1 MANEEKLRDYLKLA
15 TAELVQ
21 VRRRLAEIESGEQE
35 PIAVVGMACHFPGG
49 VRSPGEFWELLASGS
64 DAISGFPV
72 DRGWDVEALYDPN
85 PDQGSAGTS
94 YTRHGGF
101 LHDAADFDAEFFG
114 ISPREA
120 LAMDP
125 QQRLLLETSWEA
137 LEGAGIAPA
146 TLRGSRTGVFA
157 GMMYHDYATRLLD
170 LPDDL
175 EGLVGNG
182 NAGGVLSGRLS
193 YSFGFEGPAVTVD
206 TACSSSLVALHLACQ
221 SLRSGECSLALA
233 GGVTVMSTPGVFV
246 EFSRQRGLA
255 ADGRCKPYAAAADGV
270 GMSEGVA
277 VLLVERL
284 SDARRL
290 GHRVL
295 AVVRGSAVNQDGASN
310 GLTAPNG
317 PSQQRVIRQ
326 ALAAAGLAT
335 AEIDAVEG
343 HGTGTTLGDPI
354 EAQALLSTYGQDRA
368 EDRPLWLGS
377 VKSNIGHTQAA
388 AGVAGV
394 IKMVLALRNGL
405 LPSSLHAEDPTP
417 HVDWSAGRVRLLS
430 EAVPWPGDGRPR
442 RAGVSSFGVSG
453 TNAHVILEQAPD
465 EAVAEGE
472 FTAESPVVPCVV
484 SARSE
489 GALRGQARRLRE
501 FIADQDAGL
510 TDVAHALVAE
520 RAVFEH
526 RAVIVAEDREE
537 LVRGLDALSLGAP
550 APQLVE
556 SLTERHDT
564 DEPTVAVLFTGQ
576 GSQRVGMGR
585 EMYAAFPAFAA
596 AFDAVCAEITTA
608 GGPDVRKLLF
618 TDDVSASEQCTRT
631 EFAQPA
637 LFALEVALYRLAET
651 SGIRPRFLLGH
662 SVGELVAAHVAGVL
676 SLPDAA
682 RLVVSRGRLMQALP
696 EGGAMVAVE
705 ISEREARQLLAEAE
719 TDTPGAARVDLAA
732 VNGPRSVVLSGDG
745 DAVREL
751 ARRCAERDCR
761 TRRLK
766 VSHAFHS
773 SLMDEML
780 EEFRQDAERVTYHPA
795 RIPVVSNATGAPL
808 PAEEFGTPGYWVR
821 HAREAVRFGD
831 GVAWL
836 RDQGVRTFLELGP
849 DGTLCGLGQDAFATD
864 EPATDAEEPVMVP
877 ALRPDR
883 GESQTFLAAL
893 ARLFVSGVEV
903 DWPRAMGWAIGVR
916 GGVELPTYAFDR
928 KRYWLEGSKA
938 RGSGAGGVEGPL
950 WEAVERG
957 DVPRVGALL
966 GVDEGACLGTL
977 VPALGT
983 WWRGCR
989 DRGVLDGW
997 RYREVWRPVGDGGP
1011 GAPTGR
1017 WLVVAADGV
1026 DGSPVVEE
1034 LERSGARAARH
1045 AVEEGVAREALVE
1058 RLRADLGPEPEVD
1071 GVVLL
1076 LAGDG
1081 GRSAGALLLTWL
1093 QALGDLEVAA
1103 RLWCVTH
1110 GAVSVGGGDELSRP
1124 GLGQVWGLGRVAAIE
1139 APEVWGGLVDVPGP
1153 MDARAA
1159 RSVVRLLAGPERECA
1174 VRASGV
1180 FVRRLER
1187 APHSG
1192 AEPGP
1197 EWRPHGTVLITG
1209 GTGGLGAHVARWLSG
1224 RGPVHLLLLSRRGEA
1239 AEGAAELRDELT
1251 GLGAQVTVAAC
1262 DVADRAALTEVL
1274 AGVAEDAPLT
1284 AVVHAAGALDD
1295 AVLATLTPERLE
1307 AARQAKA
1314 VGAWQL
1320 HELTRGADLA
1330 AFVVFSSVAATFG
1343 SAGQGGYAAANAEVD
1358 ALIRHRRGLG
1368 LPGLS
1373 VAWGAW
1379 AGDGMADAASDAGRL
1394 RRHGMAAMDPQLAL
1408 TALGQALEHDE
1419 TCLTIA
1425 DIDWRTFVDH
1435 APATG
1440 LDPLIGDI
1448 PEARAAWEASGRGT
1462 AEAVGTL
1469 RARLAGLPVDEQTRV
1484 LGELVRTH
1492 AATVLGHVGP
1502 AAVPPERAFRE
1513 LGFDSLTAV
1522 ELRNRLNAATG
1533 LRLPATAVFDYPH
1546 PAALAHHT
1554 WEQLFGAPGQAGVLS
1569 PADPRPTATDEPIA
1583 VVGMACRFPGGVRS
1597 AEEFWEL
1604 LAQGKDAIAGFP
1616 MDRGWDVE
1624 SLYDPDPERPGT
1636 SYARAGGFLYD
1647 ATDFDAGFFGIS
1659 PREAL
1664 AMDPQQRL
1672 LLETSWETF
1681 EKAGIDPAGLRGSST
1696 GVFAGIAQQD
1706 YADLLRRA
1714 GEDLEGY
1721 ALTGVSGSAL
1731 SGRLSYSFGFE
1742 GPAVTVDTAC
1752 SSSLVALHLACQ
1764 SLRSGECSLALAG
1777 GVTVMSTPG
1786 VFVEFSRQRGLATDG
1801 RCKPYATEA
1810 DGVGWSEGVGMV
1822 LVERLSDARRLG
1834 HRVLAVVRGSAV
1846 NQDGA
1851 SNGLTAP
1858 NGPSQQRVIRQA
1870 LAAAGLVTAEID
1882 AVEGHGTGTT
1892 LGDPIEA
1899 QALLSTYGQDRAEDR
1914 PLWLGSVKSN
1924 IGHTQAAAGVAGVIK
1939 MVLALEH
1946 ETLPPSLH
1954 ANTPTPHVDWTAG
1967 QVRLL
1972 SEAVPWPRDGR
1983 PRRAGVSSFG
1993 VSGTNA
1999 HVILEQA
2006 PDEAVAEGEFTAEPP
2021 VVPCVVSA
2029 RSEGALR
2036 GQARRLREFIADQGA
2051 GLTDVAHALV
2061 AERAVFERRA
2071 VIVAEDR
2078 EELVR
2083 ALEALATGDPA
2094 AGLVE
2099 GQPGSAAH
2107 GRVAMLF
2114 GGQGTQWDGMAAE
2127 LLDTAPVFAE
2137 QMTACAEA
2145 LAPHVEWSLL
2155 DVVRSEPDAPPLDRV
2170 DVVQPVLF
2178 AVMVSLAALWR
2189 SYGVRPAAVA
2199 GHSQGEIAAAYVAG
2213 ALSLEDA
2220 ARIVALRSQV
2230 LSELA
2235 GSGAMLSVGMSA
2247 PELEPRL
2254 APWGERLCVA
2264 AVNGAASAVVSGTP
2278 EAVDA
2283 LLAELTADGVRARRL
2298 KVDWASHSP
2307 QVEAIHERLLTLLA
2321 PIRPRTGDIPLYST
2335 VTGERVDGSE
2345 LDAEYWYRNLRQM
2358 VRFQDATRALVED
2371 GHTVFIESGPH
2382 PAVSVGVQE
2391 TLDALGA
2398 TDTLVLGTLRRD
2410 EGGLSRFLTSLAR
2423 LFVSGGAV
2431 DWSPAVGPGAGRRGG
2446 VDLPTYAFERNRFW
2460 LEPAPGGAVGG
2471 DVAQGADEPLW
2482 AAVRRG
2488 DVAGVGGLLG
2498 VGEGA
2503 SLAALVSA
2511 LEAWRQG
2518 CRDRETVDGLRYR
2531 EVWRP
2536 AGAGGTESFTGR
2548 WLVVAPDGSR
2558 RALVEGLERAG
2569 ARVVRVPAEPGPDGH
2584 TALVDRLR
2592 GESDTEPEVKGLV
2605 LIADDEMT
2613 VSLLPAVAQALGD
2626 LDDLGGWGAGARLWC
2641 VTSGAVSL
2649 GGDDAP
2655 ASRAQARVWDTA
2667 RRVGL
2672 EAPGLWGGLVDVPD
2686 ETDGPDVSD
2695 VPDRRTVDGLIGVLH
2710 GNERECAVRASGV
2723 FVRRWA
2729 RAPLAGAV
2737 AEREWRPQGTVLI
2750 SGGTDGPGAHT
2761 ARWLAAN
2768 GAEHLLLLDEHG
2780 DGFGIADEL
2789 SAMGPRVTVAE
2800 CDPADRSA
2808 LADLLTGIPDELPLR
2823 AVVHTAQG
2831 DDGIA
2836 TAWHLHELTRDAD
2849 LSAFVVFSPAAPHLG
2864 AVGHDMC
2871 AEVAAL
2877 THHRRVLGLPG
2888 LAMACGAWAADGDE
2902 ETGPAGSQASS
2913 WRRRGV
2919 TAMDPRLALEA
2930 LKQALDHGETC
2941 LTAADIDWRRLVETE
2956 AADRLD
2962 PVFREIPEAREAWQ
2976 LARGDGGGEPA
2987 DTLRA
2992 RLAGLDPARQ
3002 RRALLE
3008 LVRTHAA
3015 AVLGHDGPAAV
3026 PPERAFRELGFDS
3039 LTAVELRNRLN
3050 IATGLP
3056 LPTTAVFDHPN
3067 STALALGVWELLF
3080 DGAAAA
3086 GSGAAPAR
3094 EAVATDEPI
3103 AVVGMACRFPGGVRS
3118 AEEFWEL
3125 LAQGKDAIAEFPAD
3139 RGWDVETLYDPDP
3152 ERPGTSYAR
3161 AGGFLYDA
3169 ADFDAGFFGISPRE
3183 ALAMDPQ
3190 QRLLLETS
3198 WEALE
3203 RAGIDPTSL
3212 RGSRTGVF
3220 AGLALQDYT
3229 DVVRRGGPELEGY
3242 ALTGVSGSVLSGR
3255 LAYTFGFEGPA
3266 VTVDTACSSSLV
3278 AMHLASQ
3285 SLRSGEC
3292 SLALAG
3298 GATVMSTPAAFV
3310 EFSRQRGL
3318 AADGRCKA
3326 YAAEA
3331 DGVGW
3336 SEGVG
3341 VVLLERLSDARRHGH
3356 RVLAVVRG
3364 SAMNQDGASNGLTA
3378 PNGPAQQ
3385 RVIRQ
3390 ALANAGIAATDIDA
3404 VEGHG
3409 TGTTL
3414 GDPIEAQAILATYGR
3429 DRPADSPLWLGSVK
3443 SNIGHTQAA
3452 AGVAGVIKMVLAL
3465 QHDLLP
3471 ASRYAD
3477 APSPHVDW
3485 SSGRV
3490 RLLSAPVPWPCNG
3503 HPRRAGISSFGVS
3516 GTNAHVILEQ
3526 APDEP
3531 ALEDVAAVAV
3541 AVAVDE
3547 RPGEIPPPAV
3557 PWVISART
3565 ESALRGQA
3573 RRLGEFTAGDA
3584 DHAGLVD
3591 VARAL
3596 ATERAVFERRAV
3608 IVAEDREE
3616 LVRGLAALAAGD
3628 LAPGLVTGSPPPGSG
3643 SGSDGGLAMLFAG
3656 QGTQRVGM
3664 GRELAAAFP
3673 AYARALDAVLTELDG
3688 HLDRPLRALLFAA
3701 PGTDEAAL
3709 LDRTRYAQPALFAVE
3724 VALFRLLESFG
3735 VRPDFLVGH
3744 SLGELAAAHVA
3755 GVLTLPD
3762 AALLV
3767 AARGRLMQQLP
3778 PGGAMVALRATEGEV
3793 TEALAGR
3800 EAQVSV
3806 AAVNGPGAVVVSG
3819 ERSAVDE
3826 VAAAF
3831 AARGRKTRRLRVG
3844 HAFHSPL
3851 MEPMLDEFRQVAA
3864 SLTYAEPAI
3873 GMVSNLTGEL
3883 ARPGELTDPEYW
3895 VRHVRHAVRFGD
3907 GLAWLR
3913 ANGASTFLELGPD
3926 GTLSALAHDRLDDD
3940 PATEPTEA
3948 AAAVSAET
3956 AAVVPVGGPVAD
3968 GGRIVSAPALRP
3980 DRPEAHTLLTALA
3993 RIHVHGVAVDWSA
4006 VIGPRPA
4013 GADGRRRVELP
4024 TYAFDRR
4031 RYWPRTHERAADL
4044 SAAGLAPADHP
4055 LLGSAVELAGSQEL
4069 LFTGRLSLR
4078 THPWLADHVIFDTV
4092 LLPGTAILELAFR
4105 AGDEAGYDR
4114 VEELALQI
4122 PLVLPERG
4130 SVVLQLLLG
4139 VPDAADR
4146 RPFTLSSRL
4155 DDGPRP
4161 AADTAWTCHATGV
4174 LTRGGDPL
4182 GGPAAPAEHEVTE
4195 REAAEAW
4202 PPPDATPVDLT
4213 TWYADLA
4220 GVGLGYGPAF
4230 QGLRAAW
4237 RRGDELFA
4245 EVGLDEEQAADAVR
4259 YALHPALLDA
4269 ALHPVALGLDT
4280 TPGPGA
4286 EERGRLPFSWGGVTV
4301 GVAGASTLRVRLTA
4315 VAQDTIALRATDG
4328 SGRLV
4333 AQARSLAFRP
4343 ITAERLRAVG
4353 TAYHEALFRLEW
4365 TPRQAAPAA
4374 SARQCRWALVGPEV
4388 PGLAG
4393 ALDAAGA
4400 AWRAY
4405 PHLAA
4410 LGEAVPLGGPAP
4422 DMVVISCREQ
4432 DAGRQDLPGDRHDPT
4447 PSTAATAA
4455 TTATAGTAGTATA
4468 LRQATNGV
4476 LELLLSWLGDERF
4489 ADCRLTLVT
4498 HGAVAATR
4506 TDTVADL
4513 AYAPVWGLVR
4523 SAQSEHPD
4531 RFVLADTDGRPESQ
4545 RTLPEAL
4552 LTGEPQIA
4560 LRDGTVHLPRV
4571 ARVAVTT
4578 SPTDHEDAP
4587 TPADADVDTVAIA
4600 QRTWD
4605 PDGTVL
4611 ITGGTG
4617 VLGRLLARHLVTAHG
4632 VRHLLLTGRRG
4643 PDADGVPELLADL
4656 ARLGA
4661 DDATVR
4667 ACDMADRHAVAGLLS
4682 GIPARH
4688 PLSAVIHL
4696 AGVVD
4701 DGILTSLTPQRVD
4714 AVLGPK
4720 AIGALNLHE
4729 LTRAAALDA
4738 FVVFSSAAASFGSPG
4753 QGNYTAANAFLD
4765 ALMRHRRALGLPGQS
4780 LAWGMWAQ
4788 ASGMTEGL
4796 GATDRARMARGGL
4809 APLTDEQGLA
4819 LLDTAGTVD
4828 EAVLLATPL
4837 DFRALRAQAAAG
4849 ALPPILRGLVRVPA
4863 RRAAAAADA
4872 AGATAAEAPA
4882 ALRARLAGLPGPA
4895 ERTGALLELVRTQAA
4910 AVLGHGAAETVDA
4923 EGEFRELGFDSLTA
4937 VELRNR
4943 LAAATGL
4950 RLATTLVFDHPSP
4963 AALARHMAEQLAAE
4977 ADDTGEH
4984 REQPAAGRAYG
4995 PVHREGPSAATVES
5009 LFWVGHDTG
5018 RIHEAM
5024 QLLSAASVFRP
5035 AFGATSAE
5043 TAPTFVRLAHAT
5055 APDTTPRGETA
5066 EPSQPMLIC
5075 LPTVAAI
5082 SSAYQYS
5089 RFAAALQ
5096 GVRDVWYA
5104 PAPGFLEGEPLPAD
5118 VDAVTRVLAEAV
5130 VRFTD
5135 GAPFALAGHSAGGW
5149 LTYCVTSHL
5158 EGLGVLPEAAVAM
5171 DAYLPDEG
5179 IAPVAS
5185 ALTSEIFNRV
5195 TEFVEVDYTRLT
5207 AMGGYFRIFSGWTP
5221 PRIETPTLFIRGR
5234 DGEQSPPAWGVP
5246 HTVMDV
5252 AGDHF
5257 TMLEEYA
5264 GDTARHVDQW
5274 LRESAGWGG

>member
-1 MANEEKLRDYLKLA
+1 MANANEEKLRDYLKRA

-21 VRRRLAEIESGEQE
+21 VRRRLAEIEAGEQE
-35 PIAVVGMACHFPGG
+35 PIAVVGMACRFPGG
-49 VRSPGEFWELLASGS
+49 VGSPAEFWELLASDG

-72 DRGWDVEALYDPN
+72 DRGWNVEALYDPN
-85 PDQGSAGTS
+85 PDRARTGTS

-101 LHDAADFDAEFFG
+101 LHDAADFDAGFFG

-137 LEGAGIAPA
+137 LEGAGIDPA

-157 GMMYHDYATRLLD
+157 GMMYHDYATRLLE
-170 LPDDL
+170 LPDGL

-182 NAGGVLSGRLS
+182 NAGGVLSGRLA

-326 ALAAAGLAT
+326 ALAGAGLA
-335 AEIDAVEG
+335 ASDVDVVEG

-354 EAQALLSTYGQDRA
+354 EAQAILATYGQDRP

-394 IKMVLALRNGL
+394 IKMVLALAHGT
-405 LPSSLHAEDPTP
+405 LPRSLHVDAPTP
-417 HVDWSAGRVRLLS
+417 HVDWSAGRVRLLNES
-430 EAVPWPGDGRPR
+430 VPWPGNGRPR

-453 TNAHVILEQAPD
+453 TNAHIILEQAPD
-465 EAVAEGE
+465 QVAAESE
-472 FTAESPVVPCVV
+472 PTDESPVVPCVI

-501 FIADQDAGL
+501 FVAGRDEL
-510 TDVAHALVAE
+510 RGVARALAGE
-520 RAVFEH
+520 RSVFER
-526 RAVIVAEDREE
+526 RAVIVAEDRDE
-537 LVRGLDALSLGAP
+537 LVRGLDALATGAP

-556 SLTERHDT
+556 RLTQPGDT
-564 DEPTVAVLFTGQ
+564 DEPVVAVLFTGQ
-576 GSQRVGMGR
+576 GAQRVGMGR
-585 EMYAAFPAFAA
+585 ELYAAFPAFAA
-596 AFDAVCAEITTA
+596 AFDAVCAELTMA
-608 GGPDVRKLLF
+608 GGPDVRKLLLADADAS
-618 TDDVSASEQCTRT
+618 TSASASASEGCERT

-637 LFALEVALYRLAET
+637 LFALEVALYRLVET
-651 SGIRPRFLLGH
+651 AGIRPRFLLGH

-696 EGGAMVAVE
+696 AGGAMAAME
-705 ISEREARQLLAEAE
+705 ISEREAGRLLAEAE
-719 TDTPGAARVDLAA
+719 TGSPEAAQVSLAA
-732 VNGPRSVVLSGDG
+732 VNGPRSVVLSGDE

-751 ARRCAERDCR
+751 AGRCAERGHR
-761 TRRLK
+761 TRRLR

-773 SLMDEML
+773 PRMDAML
-780 EEFRQDAERVTYHPA
+780 EEFRREAERVTYHPA
-795 RIPVVSNATGAPL
+795 RIPVVSNVTGAPL
-808 PAEEFGTPGYWVR
+808 PAEEFGAPEYWVR
-821 HAREAVRFGD
+821 HVRAAVRFGD

-849 DGTLCGLGQDAFATD
+849 DGTLCGLVQDVFAAEVPGAD
-864 EPATDAEEPVMVP
+864 IEDAVLAA

-883 GESQTFLAAL
+883 GESQTYLAAL

-903 DWPRAMGWAIGVR
+903 DWPGAMGWMPGAV
-916 GGVELPTYAFDR
+916 GGVELPTYAFER
-928 KRYWLEGSKA
+928 ERYWLEAAGSD
-938 RGSGAGGVEGPL
+938 GSGAGGGEGPL

-957 DVPRVGALL
+957 DVPRVGELL
-966 GVDEGACLGTL
+966 GVGEAAGLATL
-977 VPALGT
+977 VPALGA

-997 RYREVWRPVGDGGP
+997 RYREAWRPVGDGGP

-1026 DGSPVVEE
+1026 DGSLVVEE
-1034 LERSGARAARH
+1034 LERSGARAALH
-1045 AVEEGVAREALVE
+1045 AAEGCVAREALVE
-1058 RLRADLGPEPEVD
+1058 RLRAELGPEPEVD
-1071 GVVLL
+1071 GVALL
-1076 LAGDG
+1076 LAGSG
-1081 GRSAGALLLTWL
+1081 GGPGAGALLLVWL
-1093 QALGDLEVAA
+1093 QALGDVGVAA
-1103 RLWCVTH
+1103 RLWCVTR
-1110 GAVSVGGGDELSRP
+1110 GAVSVGGGDAVVSP
-1124 GLGQVWGLGRVAAIE
+1124 GLGQVWGLGRVAALE
-1139 APEVWGGLVDVPGP
+1139 APEVWGGLVDVPDP
-1153 MDARAA
+1153 LDARAA
-1159 RSVVRLLAGPERECA
+1159 RSLVRALAGPERECA

-1187 APHSG
+1187 APLAGAG
-1192 AEPGP
+1192 AEPGR

-1209 GTGGLGAHVARWLSG
+1209 GTGGLGAQVARWLAG

-1239 AEGAAELRDELT
+1239 AEGAAGLRDELA
-1251 GLGAQVTVAAC
+1251 GLGARVTVAAC
-1262 DVADRAALTEVL
+1262 DVADRDALTRVL
-1274 AGVAEDAPLT
+1274 AGVPEDAPLT

-1320 HELTRGADLA
+1320 HELTRGADLT
-1330 AFVVFSSVAATFG
+1330 AFVVFSSAAATFG

-1358 ALIRHRRGLG
+1358 ALIQHRRGLG

-1379 AGDGMADAASDAGRL
+1379 AGGGMADAAADAGRL
-1394 RRHGMAAMDPQLAL
+1394 RRHGMAAMDPRLAL
-1408 TALGQALEHDE
+1408 TALGHALEHDE
-1419 TCLTIA
+1419 TCLTVA
-1425 DIDWRTFVDH
+1425 DIDWRAFVDN

-1440 LDPLIGDI
+1440 LDPLISGI
-1448 PEARAAWEASGRGT
+1448 PEARTAWDAAGQGA
-1462 AEAVGTL
+1462 AEAAGTL
-1469 RARLAGLPVDEQTRV
+1469 RARLAGLAADEQRRMV
-1484 LGELVRTH
+1484 VELVRTH
-1492 AATVLGHVGP
+1492 AAAVLGHAGP

-1546 PAALAHHT
+1546 PAALAQHT
-1554 WEQLFGAPGQAGVLS
+1554 YEQLFGAPGTAGGPS
-1569 PADPRPTATDEPIA
+1569 SADLRPMATDEPIA
-1583 VVGMACRFPGGVRS
+1583 VVGMACRLPGGVRS

-1604 LAQGKDAIAGFP
+1604 LAQGRDAIAGFP
-1616 MDRGWDVE
+1616 MDRGWGGAA
-1624 SLYDPDPERPGT
+1624 LYDADPERPGT

-1647 ATDFDAGFFGIS
+1647 AADFDAGFFGIS

-1681 EKAGIDPAGLRGSST
+1681 EKAGLDPADLRGSRT
-1696 GVFAGIAQQD
+1696 GAFVGMAQQD
-1706 YADLLRRA
+1706 YVDLLRHT

-1721 ALTGVSGSAL
+1721 AMTGVSGSAL
-1731 SGRLSYSFGFE
+1731 SGRLAYSFGFE

-1786 VFVEFSRQRGLATDG
+1786 VFVEFSRQRGLAADG
-1801 RCKPYATEA
+1801 RCKPYAAAA
-1810 DGVGWSEGVGMV
+1810 DGVGWSEGVGML

-1870 LAAAGLVTAEID
+1870 LAGAGLAASDVD
-1882 AVEGHGTGTT
+1882 VVEGHGTGTT

-1899 QALLSTYGQDRAEDR
+1899 QAILATYGQDRPEDR

-1939 MVLALEH
+1939 MVLSLQH
-1946 ETLPPSLH
+1946 DLLPPSLH
-1954 ANTPTPHVDWTAG
+1954 TNTPTPHVDWSAG
-1967 QVRLL
+1967 RVRLL
-1972 SEAVPWPRDGR
+1972 SESVPWPGNGR

-1999 HVILEQA
+1999 HIILEQA
-2006 PDEAVAEGEFTAEPP
+2006 PDEAVAESESTDESP
-2021 VVPCVVSA
+2021 VVPWVVSA

-2036 GQARRLREFIADQGA
+2036 GQARRLREFVA
-2051 GLTDVAHALV
+2051 GRDELRGVARAL
-2061 AERAVFERRA
+2061 AGERSVFERRA

-2078 EELVR
+2078 DELVR
-2083 ALEALATGDPA
+2083 GLDALATGAPA

-2099 GQPGSAAH
+2099 GPPAPAVH
-2107 GRVAMLF
+2107 GKVAMLF
-2114 GGQGTQWDGMAAE
+2114 GGQGTQWEGMAAE
-2127 LLDTAPVFAE
+2127 LLDTAPAFAD
-2137 QMTACAEA
+2137 QMAACAEA
-2145 LAPHVEWSLL
+2145 LAPHVDWSLT
-2155 DVVRSEPDAPPLDRV
+2155 DVVRGEPDAPPLDRA

-2189 SYGVRPAAVA
+2189 SYGVRPDAVA

-2220 ARIVALRSQV
+2220 ARIVALRSQA
-2230 LSELA
+2230 LSALA
-2235 GSGAMLSVGMSA
+2235 GRGAMLSVGMPA

-2254 APWGERLCVA
+2254 APWAGRLCVA
-2264 AVNGAASAVVSGTP
+2264 ADNGAGSAVVSGTP

-2283 LLAELTADGVRARRL
+2283 LLAELAADGVRARKL
-2298 KVDWASHSP
+2298 NVDWASHSP

-2335 VTGERVDGSE
+2335 VTGERMDGGGF
-2345 LDAEYWYRNLRQM
+2345 DAEYWYRNLRQM
-2358 VRFQDATRALVED
+2358 VRFQDTTRALVED

-2398 TDTLVLGTLRRD
+2398 TDALVLGTLRRG
-2410 EGGLSRFLTSLAR
+2410 EGGLSRFLTSVAR

-2431 DWSPAVGPGAGRRGG
+2431 DWSSAVGSAAGRRGS
-2446 VDLPTYAFERNRFW
+2446 VELPTYAFERHRFW
-2460 LEPAPGGAVGG
+2460 LEPAPAVGG
-2471 DVAQGADEPLW
+2471 GVAQVADEPLW

-2488 DVAGVGGLLG
+2488 DVAGVGRLLG

-2503 SLAALVSA
+2503 SLEVLVPA
-2511 LEAWRQG
+2511 LEAWRQR
-2518 CRDRETVDGLRYR
+2518 CHDRESVDGLRYR

-2536 AGAGGTESFTGR
+2536 AGVGGAGALMGR
-2548 WLVVAPDGSR
+2548 WLVVAADGAR
-2558 RALVEGLERAG
+2558 QAVVEGLERAG
-2569 ARVVRVPAEPGPDGH
+2569 ARVVRVSPESGSDDYAV
-2584 TALVDRLR
+2584 LVERLR
-2592 GESDTEPEVKGLV
+2592 AESEPEPAVTGLV
-2605 LIADDEMT
+2605 LVVDDEASE
-2613 VSLLPAVAQALGD
+2613 SLQRALVQALSAMD
-2626 LDDLGGWGAGARLWC
+2626 AGARLWC

-2649 GGDDAP
+2649 DCDDEPGSP
-2655 ASRAQARVWDTA
+2655 ASARAWDVA
-2667 RRVGL
+2667 RRVRL
-2672 EAPGLWGGLVDVPD
+2672 EAPERWGGLVDVA
-2686 ETDGPDVSD
+2686 GA
-2695 VPDRRTVDGLIGVLH
+2695 PDRRVVDGLIGVLH
-2710 GNERECAVRASGV
+2710 GDERECAVRTSGV
-2723 FVRRWA
+2723 FVRRVV

-2737 AEREWRPQGTVLI
+2737 AERAWRPEGTVLI
-2750 SGGTDGPGAHT
+2750 DGGALGPGPHT
-2761 ARWLAAN
+2761 ARWLAAR
-2768 GAEHLLLLDEHG
+2768 GAEHLLLLDENG
-2780 DGFGIADEL
+2780 DGFGIVDEL
-2789 SAMGPRVTVAE
+2789 SEAGVRVTTAA
-2800 CDPADRSA
+2800 CDPADRQA
-2808 LADLLTGIPDELPLR
+2808 LAQLLTAIPEEYPLR

-2836 TAWHLHELTRDAD
+2836 GAWNLHELTRDTD
-2849 LSAFVVFSPAAPHLG
+2849 LSAFVVFSSAAPLLG
-2864 AVGHDMC
+2864 APGHGAC
-2871 AEVAAL
+2871 AEAAAL
-2877 THHRRVLGLPG
+2877 VQHRRGLGLPG
-2888 LAMACGAWAADGDE
+2888 LSMTWGPWAVDGAG
-2902 ETGPAGSQASS
+2902 ETGTAGAEAARPRSG
-2913 WRRRGV
+2913 RGV
-2919 TAMDPRLALEA
+2919 AAMDPRLALEA
-2930 LKQALDHGETC
+2930 LGQALDRGETC
-2941 LTAADIDWRRLVETE
+2941 LTVADIDWPHLVETATE
-2956 AADRLD
+2956 AGLD
-2962 PVFREIPEAREAWQ
+2962 PLISEIPEAREAWQ
-2976 LARGDGGGEPA
+2976 LVRGDAGREPDGA
-2987 DTLRA
+2987 LRA
-2992 RLAGLDPARQ
+2992 RLAGLAADERL
-3002 RRALLE
+3002 RALVE

-3026 PPERAFRELGFDS
+3026 EPERAFRELGFDS

-3056 LPTTAVFDHPN
+3056 LPATVVFDHPN
-3067 STALALGVWELLF
+3067 PAALARGVRELLF
-3080 DGAAAA
+3080 GGGTATGSAVSLVRETA
-3086 GSGAAPAR
+3086 G
-3094 EAVATDEPI
+3094 TDEPI

-3118 AEEFWEL
+3118 AEEFWQL
-3125 LAQGKDAIAEFPAD
+3125 LTSGKDAIAEFPAD

-3152 ERPGTSYAR
+3152 ERPGTSYTR

-3203 RAGIDPTSL
+3203 RAGIDPRSL
-3212 RGSRTGVF
+3212 GGSRTGVF
-3220 AGLALQDYT
+3220 AGLALQDYAE
-3229 DVVRRGGPELEGY
+3229 VVRQGGPELAGY
-3242 ALTGVSGSVLSGR
+3242 ALTGISGSVLSGR

-3278 AMHLASQ
+3278 ALHLACQ
-3285 SLRSGEC
+3285 SLRSGES

-3298 GATVMSTPAAFV
+3298 GATVMSTPAAFL

-3326 YAAEA
+3326 YAAAA

-3336 SEGVG
+3336 SEGAG
-3341 VVLLERLSDARRHGH
+3341 VLLLARLSDARRLGH

-3364 SAMNQDGASNGLTA
+3364 SAVNQDGASNGLTA

-3390 ALANAGIAATDIDA
+3390 ALANADVPATGVDA

-3414 GDPIEAQAILATYGR
+3414 GDPIEAQAILATYGQ
-3429 DRPADSPLWLGSVK
+3429 DRPEDRPLWLGSVK

-3452 AGVAGVIKMVLAL
+3452 AGVAGLIKMVLAL

-3471 ASRYAD
+3471 PSLYTD
-3477 APSPHVDW
+3477 DPSPHVDW
-3485 SSGRV
+3485 SSGHV
-3490 RLLSAPVPWPCNG
+3490 RLLTEPVPWPRNG

-3526 APDEP
+3526 APEEPGPESVPEDEDRN
-3531 ALEDVAAVAV
+3531 EDRNEERDEGQAAAVSTV
-3541 AVAVDE
+3541 
-3547 RPGEIPPPAV
+3547 V
-3557 PWVISART
+3557 PWVVSARS
-3565 ESALRGQA
+3565 EGALRGQA
-3573 RRLGEFTAGDA
+3573 HRLREFAA
-3584 DHAGLVD
+3584 EEENLRPVE

-3596 ATERAVFERRAV
+3596 VTERAVFERRAV
-3608 IVAEDREE
+3608 VVAEDREGF
-3616 LVRGLAALAAGD
+3616 VRGLDALAAGVS
-3628 LAPGLVTGSPPPGSG
+3628 ATGLVAGAPRPGT
-3643 SGSDGGLAMLFAG
+3643 DAGLALLFAG
-3656 QGTQRVGM
+3656 QGTQRTGM
-3664 GRELAAAFP
+3664 GLELAASFP
-3673 AYARALDAVLTELDG
+3673 AYAHALDTVVTELDTR
-3688 HLDRPLRALLFAA
+3688 LDRPLRPLLFAA
-3701 PGTDEAAL
+3701 SGTDEAAL

-3744 SLGELAAAHVA
+3744 SLGELTAAHAA
-3755 GVLTLPD
+3755 GVLTLRD

-3767 AARGRLMQQLP
+3767 AARGRLMEQLP
-3778 PGGAMVALRATEGEV
+3778 PGGAMVALWATEDEV
-3793 TEALAGR
+3793 AEALAGR
-3800 EAQVSV
+3800 EALVSV
-3806 AAVNGPGAVVVSG
+3806 AAVNGPRAVVVSG
-3819 ERSAVDE
+3819 ERSAVDD

-3831 AARGRKTRRLRVG
+3831 TARGRKTRRLRVG

-3851 MEPMLDEFRQVAA
+3851 MEPMLDAFREVAA
-3864 SLTYAEPAI
+3864 SLTYTEPAI
-3873 GMVSNLTGEL
+3873 GLVSNLTGEL

-3895 VRHVRHAVRFGD
+3895 VRHVRHAVRFND
-3907 GLAWLR
+3907 GLVWLR
-3913 ANGASTFLELGPD
+3913 AQGVNTFLELGPD
-3926 GTLSALAHDRLDDD
+3926 GTLSALAQGDPEDDPEDD
-3940 PATEPTEA
+3940 PAAERA
-3948 AAAVSAET
+3948 AKSAAVSGVAP
-3956 AAVVPVGGPVAD
+3956 AAD
-3968 GGRIVSAPALRP
+3968 RIVSAPLLRP

-4006 VIGPRPA
+4006 VIGPGPA
-4013 GADGRRRVELP
+4013 GTVGRRRVELP

-4031 RYWPRTHERAADL
+4031 RYWPRTHGQVADL
-4044 SAAGLAPADHP
+4044 SAVGLSAADHP

-4078 THPWLADHVIFDTV
+4078 THPWLADHAIFDTV
-4092 LLPGTAILELAFR
+4092 LLPGTAILELALR
-4105 AGDEAGYDR
+4105 AGDEAGYDS
-4114 VEELALQI
+4114 VEELALQV

-4139 VPDAADR
+4139 APTPDGR
-4146 RPFTLSSRL
+4146 RPFTLSSRH
-4155 DDGPRP
+4155 DDAHV
-4161 AADTAWTCHATGV
+4161 AADQTWTCHATGA

-4182 GGPAAPAEHEVTE
+4182 GGAAGPAEGGVAEHE
-4195 REAAEAW
+4195 AADHEMAHETTEAW
-4202 PPPDATPVDLT
+4202 PPPDAVPVDLT
-4213 TWYADLA
+4213 TWYVDLA

-4237 RRGDELFA
+4237 RRGDEFFA
-4245 EVGLDEEQAADAVR
+4245 EVALDEERAADAAR

-4280 TPGPGA
+4280 APGPDSQ
-4286 EERGRLPFSWGGVTV
+4286 ELGRLPFSWGGVTV
-4301 GVAGASTLRVRLTA
+4301 GLVGASALRVRLTP

-4333 AQARSLAFRP
+4333 VQARSLAFRP
-4343 ITAERLRAVG
+4343 VTAERLRAAG

-4365 TPRQAAPAA
+4365 TPRSVAPTAPV
-4374 SARQCRWALVGPEV
+4374 SRRRWALVGPEV

-4393 ALDAAGA
+4393 ALDEAGA
-4400 AWRAY
+4400 EWRTY

-4410 LGEAVPLGGPAP
+4410 VGEAVSRGDLSP
-4422 DMVVISCREQ
+4422 DMVVFSCRAQEP
-4432 DAGRQDLPGDRHDPT
+4432 GRQDPPGDHLDPIL
-4447 PSTAATAA
+4447 P
-4455 TTATAGTAGTATA
+4455 TTATDSSTVTPEA
-4468 LRQATNGV
+4468 LRQAANGT
-4476 LELLLSWLGDERF
+4476 LELLLSWLDDERF
-4489 ADCRLTLVT
+4489 VDCRLALVT
-4498 HGAVAATR
+4498 HGAVAATP
-4506 TDTVADL
+4506 ADGVPDL
-4513 AYAPVWGLVR
+4513 TCAPVWGLVR

-4531 RFVLADTDGRPESQ
+4531 RFVLADIDGRPGSQ
-4545 RTLPEAL
+4545 RALPEAL
-4552 LTGEPQIA
+4552 LAGEPQFA

-4571 ARVAVTT
+4571 GRVAVAVPPADHPEDH
-4578 SPTDHEDAP
+4578 PTDREDVRTAAEAVAP
-4587 TPADADVDTVAIA
+4587 
-4600 QRTWD
+4600 RTWD

-4617 VLGRLLARHLVTAHG
+4617 VLGRMVARHLVTAHG

-4643 PDADGVPELLADL
+4643 PAADGVPELVAELT
-4656 ARLGA
+4656 RLGA
-4661 DDATVR
+4661 DATVR
-4667 ACDMADRHAVAGLLS
+4667 ACDTADRHAVAELLS
-4682 GIPARH
+4682 GIPVRH
-4688 PLSAVIHL
+4688 PLRAVIHL

-4701 DGILTSLTPQRVD
+4701 DGILTSLTAERMD

-4720 AIGALNLHE
+4720 AIGALHLHE
-4729 LTRAAALDA
+4729 LTRDAGLDA

-4765 ALMRHRRALGLPGQS
+4765 ALMRHRRALDLPGQS
-4780 LAWGMWAQ
+4780 LAWGMWARD
-4788 ASGMTEGL
+4788 SGMTGRL

-4819 LLDTAGTVD
+4819 LLDAAGTVD

-4849 ALPPILRGLVRVPA
+4849 GLPAILRGLVRAPA
-4863 RRAAAAADA
+4863 RRAATATSATD
-4872 AGATAAEAPA
+4872 ATATTSGETPA
-4882 ALRARLAGLPGPA
+4882 ALRERLAALPGGT
-4895 ERTGALLELVRTQAA
+4895 ERTGALLELVRTHAA
-4910 AVLGHGAAETVDA
+4910 AVLGHDAAETIDA
-4923 EGEFRELGFDSLTA
+4923 GEEFRELGFDSLTA

-4943 LAAATGL
+4943 LSAVTGL

-4963 AALARHMAEQLAAE
+4963 GALARHMGERLDIE
-4977 ADDTGEH
+4977 AD
-4984 REQPAAGRAYG
+4984 AAAARPTPRHVPG
-4995 PVHREGPSAATVES
+4995 PTHREGPSADTVES

-5024 QLLSAASVFRP
+5024 HLLSAASVFRP
-5035 AFGATSAE
+5035 SFRVGSGE
-5043 TAPTFVRLAHAT
+5043 VAPKFVRLAQVAAEDAT
-5055 APDTTPRGETA
+5055 SGGEAAEHTP
-5066 EPSQPMLIC
+5066 PVLIC

-5089 RFAAALQ
+5089 RFASALQ
-5096 GVRDVWYA
+5096 GLRDVWYA
-5104 PAPGFLEGEPLPAD
+5104 PAPGFLVGELLPAD
-5118 VDAVTRVLAEAV
+5118 VDAVTHLFAEAV
-5130 VRFTD
+5130 LRFTE

-5149 LTYCVTSHL
+5149 LTYSVTSHL
-5158 EGLGVLPEAAVAM
+5158 ESLGVRPEAVVAM

-5185 ALTSEIFNRV
+5185 ALTSEIFDRV

-5221 PRIETPTLFIRGR
+5221 PQIDTPALFIRGR
-5234 DGEQSPPAWGVP
+5234 DGEQSPPVWGVP

-5257 TMLEEYA
+5257 TMLEEHA
-5264 GDTARHVDQW
+5264 GATARHVDQW
-5274 LRESAGWGG
+5274 LRETAGWGG